1 MVGSVLIPP
10 QSSSSST
17 SSGIAGSSTTGA
29 VMRTS
34 PICAPGNA
42 VSTAWT
48 KGSASM
54 AARSA
59 ARAFFSC
66 SIRVSPPPAP
76 LAAISQVRPV
86 HAFSR
91 DDRRRA
97 GGLFSGAE
105 RV

>member
-1 MVGSVLIPP
+1 M
-10 QSSSSST
+10 
-17 SSGIAGSSTTGA
+17 AGSSTTGA
-29 VMRTS
+29 VIRTS
-34 PICAPGNA
+34 PIWAPGK
-42 VSTAWT
+42 VVRTAWT

-76 LAAISQVRPV
+76 LAAIRRGRPV